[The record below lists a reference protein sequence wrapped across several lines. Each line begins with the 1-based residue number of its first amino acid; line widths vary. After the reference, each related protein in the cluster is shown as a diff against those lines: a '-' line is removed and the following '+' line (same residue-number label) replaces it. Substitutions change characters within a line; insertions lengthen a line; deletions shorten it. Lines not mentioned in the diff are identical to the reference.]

1 MSRWAAQT
9 SRVRVSAPSRP
20 SPPLY
25 PHFNWPSGFWPCVK
39 SCLVGGSDKYR
50 ARSRRFGWAV
60 WHSCRMGARNQEQT
74 RGRIGPQLRLGNLWV
89 GELHFCPL
97 CTALDQASSLSR
109 KLAYVP
115 GPTFGFVKLLA
126 SSGSHCTKWAD
137 ETSPPLYPHF
147 NWPSGFWPCVKSC
160 LVGGSDKYMA
170 RCWRAF
176 FCVLWWGPLDRLW
189 LRAARFG
196 RVCSTTG
203 YITSGL
209 RGPSPQALTLFGG
222 VGFIAR
228 YLRRPEKGNA
238 DGVRGIF
245 GTAYRVGLRPCDRTH
260 LKNGLVP
267 YSYAGGA

>member
-1 MSRWAAQT
+1 M
-9 SRVRVSAPSRP
+9 
-20 SPPLY
+20 
-25 PHFNWPSGFWPCVK
+25 
-39 SCLVGGSDKYR
+39 
-50 ARSRRFGWAV
+50 
-60 WHSCRMGARNQEQT
+60 
-74 RGRIGPQLRLGNLWV
+74 
-89 GELHFCPL
+89 
-97 CTALDQASSLSR
+97 
-109 KLAYVP
+109 P

-137 ETSPPLYPHF
+137 EQHWQAGFESRLLPYLPLPF
-147 NWPSGFWPCVKSC
+147 IPTLIGLRAFD
-160 LVGGSDKYMA
+160 LVSSRVWWEAATNTTA
-170 RCWRAF
+170 RSWRAF
-176 FCVLWWGPLDRLW
+176 FCVLWWGALDRLW

-228 YLRRPEKGNA
+228 RLRRPEKGNA

-267 YSYAGGA
+267 YSYVGGT